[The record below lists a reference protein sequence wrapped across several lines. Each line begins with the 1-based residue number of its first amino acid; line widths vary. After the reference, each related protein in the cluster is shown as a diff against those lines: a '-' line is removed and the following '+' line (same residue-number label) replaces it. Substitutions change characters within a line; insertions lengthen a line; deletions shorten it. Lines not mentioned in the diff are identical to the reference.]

1 MHRPG
6 TPFWKQRFDSSAA
19 NSNENA
25 ARVATESRDYFN
37 GGPQPSET
45 RSVNSR
51 SDFIAFLMRI
61 DDGTMSVD
69 DWNRFALGRYEDA
82 EVEAA
87 RKRLVRQSLSC
98 SQCSGHP
105 IPAGI
110 ESLVRDLIAELT
122 T

>member
-1 MHRPG
+1 MHRQG
-6 TPFWKQRFDSSAA
+6 TPFWKPRFDSSAA
-19 NSNENA
+19 DSIEDA
-25 ARVATESRDYFN
+25 AWVATESRYYFK
-37 GGPQPSET
+37 GGPQPSEK

-69 DWNRFALGRYEDA
+69 DWNRFALGRYEDS

-105 IPAGI
+105 IPDGI
-110 ESLVRDLIAELT
+110 EPLVRNLIVELT